1 MYDENSD
8 LGHRPVPPP
17 LAFPWLAGD
26 AVLFHSMKPNGEL
39 EERSLHAAC
48 PVIRGTKWSMPKW

>member
-1 MYDENSD
+1 MHGMGGCSAWH
-8 LGHRPVPPP
+8 GWR
-17 LAFPWLAGD
+17 AGD